1 MDRPKLAEIS
11 GRVVNGLFTGTMI
24 APRIQLGRKTETLM
38 MLLRVYA
45 HKDNS
50 DYMVNGFTKQVEML
64 PYDES
69 QTLTDNE
76 PPVIEA
82 MYLNDAA
89 SFTDGAVV
97 SPDAM
102 LYINVRDNECIDIQ
116 SNSASTS
123 MKLQLDG
130 GKQSFSD
137 VTSNLSVSDGC
148 KVVAIQLPLSNLT
161 EGVHTLTYLV
171 YDMMGNSATR
181 TISFMVGQYAV
192 ADISCDKSPAYVNGT
207 VSFGVESESSLAP
220 DMMVR
225 VTDATGNLVWKSDI
239 GSFPIT
245 WDMKDM
251 NGNKVPAG
259 LYRYYGTYYDGKNY
273 GGTPL
278 YKLIV
283 LDPVKTAAK
292 NQKMTKNV
300 INKNNEL
307 VIDDVD

>member
-1 MDRPKLAEIS
+1 
-11 GRVVNGLFTGTMI
+11 
-24 APRIQLGRKTETLM
+24 
-38 MLLRVYA
+38 
-45 HKDNS
+45 
-50 DYMVNGFTKQVEML
+50 
-64 PYDES
+64 
-69 QTLTDNE
+69 
-76 PPVIEA
+76 
-82 MYLNDAA
+82 
-89 SFTDGAVV
+89 
-97 SPDAM
+97 
-102 LYINVRDNECIDIQ
+102 
-116 SNSASTS
+116 
-123 MKLQLDG
+123 
-130 GKQSFSD
+130 
-137 VTSNLSVSDGC
+137 
-148 KVVAIQLPLSNLT
+148 
-161 EGVHTLTYLV
+161 
-171 YDMMGNSATR
+171 MMGNSATR

-283 LDPVKTAAK
+283 LDPVKTATK
-292 NQKMTKNV
+292 NQIMTKNV